1 MSATSATNPIEPD
14 MSLNLTVPV
23 RIQIV
28 DDPLPNGKQ
37 NLLDMTVWL
46 APDESPE
53 VQKIALRTIAI
64 GFLERTLEALR
75 QPAA

>member
-1 MSATSATNPIEPD
+1 MTTDQAD
-14 MSLNLTVPV
+14 MSMNLTVPV

-37 NLLDMTVWL
+37 NQLDMTVWL
-46 APDESPE
+46 AADESPE
-53 VQKIALRTIAI
+53 VQKLALRALAI

-75 QPAA
+75 QPVP

>member
-1 MSATSATNPIEPD
+1 

-37 NLLDMTVWL
+37 NQLDMTIWL

-53 VQKIALRTIAI
+53 VQKIALRTLAI

-75 QPAA
+75 QPPAPDASSANQG